1 MQTHTAARQAWAFGL
16 PLVLALA
23 LAGCGGGGSTAT
35 STAATGTATVT
46 TSVTSPPLV
55 TTIATPAAVS
65 AVLAVD
71 FNAVPNY
78 STPTLPA
85 YFDAT
90 VTALDNTPASN
101 TANDKIALLGR
112 VLFNDR
118 KLSINEAL
126 SCASCHQ
133 QALGF
138 DDDERFSTGFAG
150 TAFTGA
156 HAMRLLNVRYFR
168 PGSMFWNKRAASLE
182 AQASQPIINPVEMGW
197 DTAAGGIT
205 ALIARLQATT
215 YYPDLFTFAFGSS
228 TVTEQRIQQ
237 ALAQFQRAMIST
249 NSRWDTAYA
258 QVFSATAPG
267 RALNVTLPGFTD
279 QENRGRQL
287 FMTAPNAGGAGCS
300 ACHVPPTFALAA
312 NSDSNGLDAGETV
325 IFKSPSLKSVGQSR
339 FFMHDGRFTT
349 LDQVVEH
356 YNSGVQAGP
365 ALDNRLRGPG
375 GTPQRL
381 NLSAADKAALVAFMQ
396 TLTDTQITGDARFA
410 DPFKR

>member
-1 MQTHTAARQAWAFGL
+1 MLTKRTLGSIGA
-16 PLVLALA
+16 LACGLA
-23 LAGCGGGGSTAT
+23 LAGCGGGGS
-35 STAATGTATVT
+35 STAGSATTTAVVATPTVT
-46 TSVTSPPLV
+46 TPTPTPTITTPASVT
-55 TTIATPAAVS
+55 
-65 AVLAVD
+65 AVLNVD

-78 STPTLPA
+78 SAPTLPA
-85 YFDAT
+85 YYDAT

-101 TANDKIALLGR
+101 AASDKIALLGR

-118 KLSINEAL
+118 KLSINEAI

-150 TAFTGA
+150 GAFTAA
-156 HAMRLLNVRYFR
+156 HAMRLLNVRYYR

-205 ALIARLQATT
+205 ALVARLQATS

-228 TVTEQRIQQ
+228 TITETRIQQ
-237 ALAQFQRAMIST
+237 ALAQFQRAMISS

-287 FMTAPNAGGAGCS
+287 FMTGVNAGGAGCS

-339 FFMHDGRFTT
+339 FFMHDGRFAT

-375 GTPQRL
+375 GAPQRL

-396 TLTDTQITGDARFA
+396 TLTDPQIAADARFT